1 MDAQQP
7 LLQECKGE
15 VDKQGEAS
23 VSPFEVVRVEGF
35 SINPVDDA

>member
-7 LLQECKGE
+7 LLQEWKAE

-23 VSPFEVVRVEGF
+23 VPPFEIFR
-35 SINPVDDA
+35 I